1 VNNQIKSYST
11 FKIVTAA
18 TAKLLFA
25 GCKGMGGIKLH
36 MLKPMERHIFHPN
49 GQVADNSLLYV
60 SITNVAA
67 TVAAIDAATL
77 YYY

>member
-1 VNNQIKSYST
+1 
-11 FKIVTAA
+11 
-18 TAKLLFA
+18 
-25 GCKGMGGIKLH
+25 MRGIKLH
-36 MLKPMERHIFHPN
+36 MLKPMERHIVHQN

-77 YYY
+77 YYYYSLSLSFVEGLLLCCLGESSNKGLL